1 MTTTTPPLDLSSHK
15 PPTGS
20 DQWIAEYQAK
30 MGIDA
35 FYEYQKNLCDL
46 LYKMEVGQS
55 LHITDWAKS
64 ENYDLFVKLAH
75 LFLSDSQC
83 CYQPNKEFT
92 IIKRQCDAREMEK
105 TLRILAEIRRNKD
118 NGNDGAGTGSESS
131 GTAPLPTPQSP
142 VQRAA

>member
-1 MTTTTPPLDLSSHK
+1 MTTTPPLDLSSHK

-20 DQWIAEYQAK
+20 DKWIEEYQDK

-35 FYEYQKNLCDL
+35 FYEYQRNLCNL

-75 LFLSDSQC
+75 LFISDSQC
-83 CYQPNKEFT
+83 CYQANPEFT
-92 IIKRQCDAREMEK
+92 IIKRNHDAREMAK

-118 NGNDGAGTGSESS
+118 NGTDGARTGSESS
-131 GTAPLPTPQSP
+131 GTTPIPTPESSLQG
-142 VQRAA
+142 AA

>member
-20 DQWIAEYQAK
+20 DKWIAEYQAK

-35 FYEYQKNLCDL
+35 FYKHQKKLCDL
-46 LYKMEVGQS
+46 LYKLEVGQW
-55 LHITDWAKS
+55 IYIPDWSEK

-75 LFLSDSQC
+75 LFISDSQC
-83 CYQPNKEFT
+83 CYQTNPEFT
-92 IIKRQCDAREMEK
+92 IIKRNHDARKVEE
-105 TLRILAEIRRNKD
+105 TLRILAEIRRQKD
-118 NGNDGAGTGSESS
+118 NGTDGPGAGSESS
-131 GTAPLPTPQSP
+131 GTTPIPPPKSP

>member
-1 MTTTTPPLDLSSHK
+1 MSTTTPPLDLSSHK

-55 LHITDWAKS
+55 LHITDWAKP
-64 ENYDLFVKLAH
+64 ENYDLFIKLAH
-75 LFLSDSQC
+75 LFISDSQC
-83 CYQPNKEFT
+83 CYQANQQFT
-92 IIKRQCDAREMEK
+92 IIKRNFNARKVEESIAL
-105 TLRILAEIRRNKD
+105 LRKIRREKELE
-118 NGNDGAGTGSESS
+118 GNVGSAER
-131 GTAPLPTPQSP
+131 GERGIEAVPAPKSE
-142 VQRAA
+142 VSCH